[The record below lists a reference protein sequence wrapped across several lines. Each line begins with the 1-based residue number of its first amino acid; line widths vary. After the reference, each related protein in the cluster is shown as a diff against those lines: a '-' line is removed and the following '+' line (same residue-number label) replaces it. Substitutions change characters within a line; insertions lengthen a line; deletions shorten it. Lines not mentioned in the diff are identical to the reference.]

1 MKLLFLYMSV
11 LLISMRATNSFYDL
25 SFQLLDGTVI
35 KTSSYE
41 GKKVVIGVVSGSAAG
56 IKLVKYLDS
65 VQKADPAMRAIAIPT
80 GEFYGSIKAQDL
92 RDLKKNIG
100 IVISQP
106 LTVRKTSDAQHP
118 LFAWLTKSSENNHF
132 NKDVAGEG
140 QLFFISAKGT
150 LYSVLPGNTPY
161 RTINKVMNQTFT
173 N

>member
-1 MKLLFLYMSV
+1 MKLLLLYMSV
-11 LLISMRATNSFYDL
+11 LLISMKTASGFYDI
-25 SFQLLDGTVI
+25 SFQSLDGIVT
-35 KTSSYE
+35 KTSSYQ
-41 GKKVVIGVVSGSAAG
+41 GKKVVIGVVSANAAG

-65 VQKADPAMRAIAIPT
+65 VQKAYPSMQAIAIPT
-80 GEFYGSIKAQDL
+80 GEFDGSVKTQDL

-106 LTVRKTSDAQHP
+106 LTVRKTSGAQHP
-118 LFAWLTKSSENNHF
+118 LFAWLTKNSENNHF
-132 NKDVAGEG
+132 NRDVAGEG

-161 RTINKVMNQTFT
+161 KTINKVMNQTFA